1 MGVHYPHY
9 GALIVGSMVARSGL
23 KQMLVDNGS
32 TNNIIFRTAIDKMVE
47 DHKPPYTTS
56 PTTTS
61 S

>member
-9 GALIVGSMVARSGL
+9 DVLIVRSMVARNGL

-47 DHKPPYTTS
+47 DHKPSCTTS
-56 PTTTS
+56 PMTTS